1 MGGRAGGGASGGMG
15 KGSRGVGDAS
25 MRHLSAAAQ
34 KTLRAEEEAIR
45 RQRVEYGMV
54 MDENGNVI
62 WKGTDNHSGRIV
74 FRTNLEN
81 KIVTHNHPP
90 QISQKNMA
98 DRADGGGSFS
108 KTDLMTAAN
117 ANVSEMRAVIG
128 RYSFSIRRPKTGWH
142 KGGWEGDK
150 FYNNNAYAY
159 KKAKAAVDKRV
170 KEYYK
175 SAGGKGSSAGR
186 RVSSTYWHLVNKEYA
201 KIQGYTYTK
210 TKVN

>member
-1 MGGRAGGGASGGMG
+1 MGGRSGGSG
-15 KGSRGVGDAS
+15 TGFGSKNRVTGDAS

-34 KTLRAEEEAIR
+34 KTLRTEEESIR

-54 MDENGNVI
+54 MDDKGNII
-62 WKGTDNHSGRIV
+62 WKGTDNRRGSVSIKAIA
-74 FRTNLEN
+74 TD

-90 QISQKNMA
+90 QISSKNMA

-108 KTDLMTAAN
+108 KADLMYAAN
-117 ANVSEMRAVIG
+117 ADVSEMRAVIG
-128 RYSFSIRRPKTGWH
+128 KYSFSIRRPKTGWR
-142 KGGWEGDK
+142 KGGWVGNK
-150 FYNNNAYAY
+150 YYNNNAYAY

-170 KEYYK
+170 KEYFK
-175 SAGGKGSSAGR
+175 SPGGKGSSAYR
-186 RVSSTYWHLVNKEYA
+186 RVSATYWHLVNKEYA

>member
-1 MGGRAGGGASGGMG
+1 MGGRAGGGGAGFGSRSGG
-15 KGSRGVGDAS
+15 GDAS
-25 MRHLSAAAQ
+25 MRHLSQAAQ

-62 WKGTDNHSGRIV
+62 WKGTDNRQGSVSIKA
-74 FRTNLEN
+74 NAEN
-81 KIVTHNHPP
+81 RIVTHNHPP
-90 QISQKNMA
+90 QISSKNMA

-108 KTDLMTAAN
+108 KQDLMYAAN

-159 KKAKAAVDKRV
+159 RKAKQTVDKRI
-170 KEYYK
+170 KAYYK